1 MFSLI
6 IPCYN
11 ELENLKFHK
20 DKFYN
25 FVKFYKS
32 YELIFVDNGSSDNS
46 YNYLKDNFPNYF
58 CVLDERIYGISKIIF
73 ARILA

>member
-20 DKFYN
+20 NKFYN
-25 FVKFYKS
+25 FVQNYKS
-32 YELIFVDNGSSDNS
+32 NELIFVDNTDARLILNQAFQILGN
-46 YNYLKDNFPNYF
+46 
-58 CVLDERIYGISKIIF
+58 RI
-73 ARILA
+73 A